1 MSTIKLAEEKN
12 VMTLVVRGNTLKR
25 RSQEAFEDAKKLQ
38 ETVVLLKEKSQKM
51 G

>member
-1 MSTIKLAEEKN
+1 MSTIKLAGEKN

-25 RSQEAFEDAKKLQ
+25 RSQEAKKLQ